1 LFFLL
6 LGIIIL
12 KYCIYKDAFSLLFLN
27 KKGLRPKGGEM
38 TMRKYELMY
47 ILKTNMEDE
56 AKEAVV
62 NKVKSIIDAEG
73 KVEKVDVWGNKKL
86 AYEIKKVKEGYY
98 VLVNFEAAVDVPK
111 EIERNLR
118 ITEGVLRYMIVSK
131 EA

>member
-1 LFFLL
+1 
-6 LGIIIL
+6 
-12 KYCIYKDAFSLLFLN
+12 
-27 KKGLRPKGGEM
+27 
-38 TMRKYELMY
+38 MRKYELMY
-47 ILKTNMEDE
+47 ILKTNVEDE
-56 AKEAVV
+56 AKEAII